1 MNWRPISYPRLSV
14 NAIATINA
22 LLSRDRPIEMANGD
36 ASYSIRPCAVRERF
50 NTCMSLRIEVGGAAI
65 DVHLSPATLE
75 AVLTDLLSRQAFEE
89 LDNDF
94 QFAVLETALA
104 DPLDTLSR
112 YLQTPVTLT
121 ATTGIGG
128 TGPDTDEPG
137 CPVKEPPQHTAQPA
151 VRDPPAIGCIP
162 FRGAGRPRRRL
173 ARVGL
178 ADSRRRFRQAPAR
191 LRRPAPA
198 PVVFELG
205 RAVLPAS
212 DAQGLEPGDIVLFD
226 ESYVDDGKLRI
237 SIGDRIIH
245 QGEINGLDL
254 TVTATP
260 ANEART
266 R

>member
-65 DVHLSPATLE
+65 DVHLTPATLE

-128 TGPDTDEPG
+128 TGPDTDEQG
-137 CPVKEPPQHTAQPA
+137 CPVGEP
-151 VRDPPAIGCIP
+151 RSIP
-162 FRGAGRPRRRL
+162 HSLRFDIHRQSDASLFVVQADLDAGLPESALQILGDGSARRRRDFAAL
-173 ARVGL
+173 
-178 ADSRRRFRQAPAR
+178 
-191 LRRPAPA
+191 PA

-212 DAQGLEPGDIVLFD
+212 DAQSLEPGDIVLFD
-226 ESYVDDGKLRI
+226 ESYVDNGKLRI
-237 SIGDRIIH
+237 SVGDRIIH

-260 ANEART
+260 ANEVRAR
-266 R
+266 